1 MILVYRTACEI
12 PDEQKV
18 SITFEGDKLDERD
31 TVKDLGLD
39 DEDVLDV
46 QVE

>member
-1 MILVYRTACEI
+1 MYRTACKI
-12 PDEQKV
+12 PEEQKV
-18 SITFEGDKLDERD
+18 SISFEGDKLNEND

-39 DEDVLDV
+39 DEEVLDV